1 MTRSIY
7 KPSFVHKSM
16 FEDCLLNKEKNIL
29 KKNNNILDKNV
40 PRFLYFWKKN
50 SSLNLN
56 LLDKKIS
63 IYNGKV
69 FISLYVIKQVVGY
82 KLGSF
87 CVTRKKPPHI
97 GKQKQIKKVS
107 KSNKKLVEE
116 RKRIINRGKDT
127 PKKKIQYSS

>member
-1 MTRSIY
+1 MSRSIY
-7 KPSFVHKSM
+7 KPNFVHKSM

-29 KKNNNILDKNV
+29 KKNNNIVDKNV

-116 RKRIINRGKDT
+116 RKRIINRGKDK
-127 PKKKIQYSS
+127 PKKKIQYSN

>member
-1 MTRSIY
+1 
-7 KPSFVHKSM
+7 
-16 FEDCLLNKEKNIL
+16 
-29 KKNNNILDKNV
+29 
-40 PRFLYFWKKN
+40 
-50 SSLNLN
+50 

-107 KSNKKLVEE
+107 KTNKNLVEE
-116 RKRIINRGKDT
+116 RKRIINRGKDIK
-127 PKKKIQYSS
+127 KKKILYSK

>member
-1 MTRSIY
+1 MSRSIY

-16 FEDCLLNKEKNIL
+16 FEECLLNKEKNIL
-29 KKNNNILDKNV
+29 KKSNNVVDKNV

-50 SSLNLN
+50 SPLNLN

-97 GKQKQIKKVS
+97 GKQKQVKKVS
-107 KSNKKLVEE
+107 KTNKKLVEE
-116 RKRIINRGKDT
+116 RKRIINRGKDQ
-127 PKKKIQYSS
+127 PKRKILYSK

>member
-116 RKRIINRGKDT
+116 RKRIINRGKDK

>member
-1 MTRSIY
+1 MSRSIY
-7 KPSFVHKSM
+7 KPNFVHKSM

-29 KKNNNILDKNV
+29 KKNNNILDKSV

-116 RKRIINRGKDT
+116 RKRIINRGKDK
-127 PKKKIQYSS
+127 PKKKNTI

>member
-1 MTRSIY
+1 MSRSLY

-16 FEDCLLNKEKNIL
+16 FEDCLLNKEKNNL
-29 KKNNNILDKNV
+29 KKNNIIDKNI
-40 PRFLYFWKKN
+40 PRNLYFWKKN
-50 SSLNLN
+50 SPLNLN

-97 GKQKQIKKVS
+97 GKQKQNKKVS
-107 KSNKKLVEE
+107 KTNKKLVEE
-116 RKRIINRGKDT
+116 RKRIINRGKDDR
-127 PKKKIQYSS
+127 PKRKILYSK